1 SAISNQIHY
10 DPAFLLIAEVN
21 ENPHILPNLT
31 LGFSIYDGHFDM
43 QSQEISSLLKQNL
56 FLQLTYGS
64 VPMVDNSIQGVFI
77 YHMFPNGDHQHMGI
91 LKLLQHFHWIWIGVI
106 YFEDETGEWFVQN
119 VLPIFSENGICI
131 AFKQKFP
138 RQHFSSEMDNI
149 LDEGIEALKMFSDS
163 TARVFIIHGQ
173 IIALL
178 IVQILINISRYELVP
193 IEPKGKVLLLTAQ
206 VDFTKHPI
214 LRFGGINFLHGSIS
228 LAIHSKEV
236 TSFEKFLQTQNPIA
250 KKDIFFRNFWQNAFL
265 CSLPNYTSYWNF
277 EKTCTGEEKLESLPS
292 FVFEMRMTGY
302 SYSVYNAVLAVV
314 HALQF
319 MGSSRSRMRVTEKGQ
334 IHNIANWLPWQV
346 KLNEKEYHHI
356 TGFDIINWITFPNM
370 SFMRVRV
377 GKINPHAPRGNEFTI
392 SEEDI
397 IWPTDFNQTRPLS
410 ICNDN
415 CHVGYHKRKRKEEP
429 FCCYDCIPCPAGM
442 ISNETDMDTCFECPK
457 GQYPSNDQH
466 ECIPKHII
474 FLSYHEPLGVS
485 LTILSLTFVF
495 ITALVLGIFFKY
507 QDTAIVKANNRSLSY
522 VLLISLLLVFSCVFL
537 FIGQPNH
544 LICLLRDCLFSV
556 LFTVALSCVLA
567 KTITVIL
574 VFKATTPESKMK
586 KWVSKPLVNSIV
598 FSCPFI
604 KLIICMVRLIIF
616 PPFLDS
622 DMELMAKYIVLY
634 CNPGSHLMLY
644 SCLSTFGLLIILSF
658 SMAFLARKLPDI
670 FNEAKFITFSMLAF
684 SSVWLTF
691 IPTYLSTKG
700 INMVTVEIFCILAS
714 GAALLIC
721 IFSPKIYIILLKPEL
736 NNKKLLIRTK
746 T

>member
-1 SAISNQIHY
+1 
-10 DPAFLLIAEVN
+10 
-21 ENPHILPNLT
+21 
-31 LGFSIYDGHFDM
+31 
-43 QSQEISSLLKQNL
+43 
-56 FLQLTYGS
+56 
-64 VPMVDNSIQGVFI
+64 
-77 YHMFPNGDHQHMGI
+77 
-91 LKLLQHFHWIWIGVI
+91 
-106 YFEDETGEWFVQN
+106 
-119 VLPIFSENGICI
+119 
-131 AFKQKFP
+131 
-138 RQHFSSEMDNI
+138 
-149 LDEGIEALKMFSDS
+149 
-163 TARVFIIHGQ
+163 
-173 IIALL
+173 
-178 IVQILINISRYELVP
+178 
-193 IEPKGKVLLLTAQ
+193 
-206 VDFTKHPI
+206 
-214 LRFGGINFLHGSIS
+214 
-228 LAIHSKEV
+228 
-236 TSFEKFLQTQNPIA
+236 
-250 KKDIFFRNFWQNAFL
+250 
-265 CSLPNYTSYWNF
+265 
-277 EKTCTGEEKLESLPS
+277 
-292 FVFEMRMTGY
+292 
-302 SYSVYNAVLAVV
+302 
-314 HALQF
+314 
-319 MGSSRSRMRVTEKGQ
+319 
-334 IHNIANWLPWQV
+334 
-346 KLNEKEYHHI
+346 
-356 TGFDIINWITFPNM
+356 
-370 SFMRVRV
+370 
-377 GKINPHAPRGNEFTI
+377 
-392 SEEDI
+392 
-397 IWPTDFNQTRPLS
+397 
-410 ICNDN
+410 
-415 CHVGYHKRKRKEEP
+415 
-429 FCCYDCIPCPAGM
+429 
-442 ISNETDMDTCFECPK
+442 MDTCFECPK